1 MLVASR
7 SEAQRVSVLA
17 VVPQHQPGASEYCP
31 PSSLPC
37 RGPLAA
43 DAAEAAELA
52 ELARVAKVAAA
63 AESTASNLPGQG
75 VLG

>member
-7 SEAQRVSVLA
+7 FEAQRVSVLA
-17 VVPQHQPGASEYCP
+17 VVPQHQAGVSEYCLL
-31 PSSLPC
+31 SSLPC
-37 RGPLAA
+37 PGRQAA
-43 DAAEAAELA
+43 DAAGVAELA
-52 ELARVAKVAAA
+52 ELAKVALA